1 MLVRD
6 LYVMAFIFNQSLG
19 IGAERSIKR
28 LHPPNERKT
37 MKLNKL
43 ENKNRRIR
51 KKLYLG
57 EFAILGF
64 EVSCTTEFK
73 DFDQYDV
80 FVDEFIDYIN
90 SIDLCFGGGG
100 LELFE
105 GFICSTERYRSVT
118 EEEQLAVA
126 NWLDARSEVKK
137 VEVSDL
143 VDANYL

>member
-1 MLVRD
+1 
-6 LYVMAFIFNQSLG
+6 
-19 IGAERSIKR
+19 
-28 LHPPNERKT
+28 

-57 EFAILGF
+57 EFALLGF
-64 EVSCTTEFK
+64 EVSCVTKFK

-80 FVDEFIDYIN
+80 FVDDFIDYIN
-90 SIDLCFGGGG
+90 SIDLCFCGGG

-105 GFICSTERYRSVT
+105 GFICSVERYRSAT
-118 EEEQLAVA
+118 AEEQLLVA
-126 NWLDARSEVKK
+126 NWLDSRAEVSK
-137 VEVSDL
+137 VEISEL

>member
-1 MLVRD
+1 
-6 LYVMAFIFNQSLG
+6 
-19 IGAERSIKR
+19 
-28 LHPPNERKT
+28 
-37 MKLNKL
+37 MKVKKL

-64 EVSCTTEFK
+64 ELSCKTEFK

-90 SIDLCFGGGG
+90 SIDLCFCGGG

-105 GFICSTERYRSVT
+105 GFVCSTERYDSAT
-118 EEEQLAVA
+118 AEQQLLVA
-126 NWLDARSEVKK
+126 NWLDSRPEVSK
-137 VEVSDL
+137 VEISEL

>member
-1 MLVRD
+1 
-6 LYVMAFIFNQSLG
+6 
-19 IGAERSIKR
+19 
-28 LHPPNERKT
+28 
-37 MKLNKL
+37 MKVKNL

-64 EVSCTTEFK
+64 ELSCKTEFK

-80 FVDEFIDYIN
+80 FVDDFIDYIN
-90 SIDLCFGGGG
+90 SIDLCFCGGG

-105 GFICSTERYRSVT
+105 GFVCSTERYDSAT
-118 EEEQLAVA
+118 AEQQLLVA
-126 NWLDARSEVKK
+126 NWLDSRPEVSK
-137 VEVSDL
+137 VEISEL